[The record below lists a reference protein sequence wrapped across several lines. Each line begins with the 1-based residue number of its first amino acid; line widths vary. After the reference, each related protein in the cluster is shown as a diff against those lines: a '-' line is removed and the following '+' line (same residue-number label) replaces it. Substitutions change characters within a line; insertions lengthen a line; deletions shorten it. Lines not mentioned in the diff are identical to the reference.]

1 MGKFAVFRDVERQQ
15 YGGEGFLMERQT
27 DGTSKGLTGIIWR
40 NSWPVLGLMLLNFV
54 VGYTDIYVAGLLG
67 PDVQAAV
74 GFISQQYFV
83 LIVLANALAIGTVA
97 VVSKAAGRND
107 WAGVLDL
114 TRQSLIL
121 CVLSGL
127 LLTLLGFSV
136 GPYAVLRLFSLPET
150 VQPLAL
156 VYVKIYAAAL
166 FPNYV
171 IIVAGAVFRAVG
183 KPVIAFRIMFVVAA
197 LNILA
202 NFGLVFGLGP
212 LPRLGYAGI
221 AVATAVSMSA
231 GACGILAVLLRHEWK
246 PMWSDTWRLSREVLR
261 ELGRIGWPAVVVQI
275 AWNAASLVIYQF
287 LGYLGDWSVPAMAAY
302 ANGLR
307 IESLTFLPA
316 FALNMAAAVL
326 VGQSLGAHSVEQARR
341 FGWRIAGM
349 GVLSLSAI
357 AAVLYAAAPW
367 IAHRL
372 TSNPDVLFETIR
384 YLRINLVVA
393 PAMVLGIVLGGG
405 MQGAGYTRGVMAV
418 VVIATWLIRIPLAAF
433 LSFTL
438 DLGALGIWLAM
449 STSIVVQAVMMT
461 WTFHRGYWHKTISS
475 SDA

>member
-1 MGKFAVFRDVERQQ
+1 MI
-15 YGGEGFLMERQT
+15 ERQT
-27 DGTSKGLTGIIWR
+27 DGTSQGITGVIWR
-40 NSWPVLGLMLLNFV
+40 NSWPVLGLMLLNFL

-83 LIVLANALAIGTVA
+83 LIVLANALGIGTVA
-97 VVSKAAGRND
+97 MVSKAAGRND
-107 WAGVLDL
+107 WAGVLNL
-114 TRQSLIL
+114 TRQSLVL
-121 CVLSGL
+121 CVVLGL
-127 LLTLLGFSV
+127 LLTLLGFSL
-136 GPYAVLRLFSLPET
+136 GPYAVLHLFSLPES

-183 KPVIAFRIMFVVAA
+183 RPVIAFRIMFVVAVF
-197 LNILA
+197 NILA

-221 AVATAVSMSA
+221 AVATAVSMFA
-231 GACGILAVLLRHEWK
+231 GACMILLVFLGNEWK
-246 PMWSDTWRLSREVLR
+246 SMWREMWRLSGVVLR
-261 ELGRIGWPAVVVQI
+261 ELAHITWPAVLLQV
-275 AWNAASLVIYQF
+275 AWNAGTLVIYQF
-287 LGYLGDWSVPAMAAY
+287 LGYLGDQSVPAMAAY

-326 VGQSLGAHSVEQARR
+326 VGQSLGARSVEQARR

-349 GVLSLSAI
+349 GALSLSVI
-357 AAVLYAAAPW
+357 AAILYAAAPW

-372 TSNPDVLFETIR
+372 TSSPDVLVETIR
-384 YLRINLVVA
+384 YLRINLAVA
-393 PAMVLGIVLGGG
+393 PVMVLGVVLGGG

-418 VVIATWLIRIPLAAF
+418 VVTATWLIRIPLAA
-433 LSFTL
+433 LLCFTMH
-438 DLGALGIWLAM
+438 LGALGIWLAM
-449 STSIVVQAVMMT
+449 AASIIIQAAMMT
-461 WTFHRGYWHKTISS
+461 WTFHRGYWYRTIP
-475 SDA
+475 DFRT